1 MFFEPATD
9 PCAGS
14 KKDWLFDRNTYAVVS
29 LQVVDVLAEHQRPEV
44 LAHELDDVERVVE
57 ARPVPREPSGSG

>member
-1 MFFEPATD
+1 M
-9 PCAGS
+9 
-14 KKDWLFDRNTYAVVS
+14 VS